1 MKTSKRLP
9 RAWSRGVATVAVA
22 TAMVAALAAC
32 SSGGG
37 SGTSGTTNAGPQTDS
52 GGAITVWVDP
62 PRVPAAEAFKKAYP
76 NIPIKINQI
85 DGTVGNDQLKQQFAQ
100 FNQAGKGWPDAIF
113 FPTNDSIAWAAGP
126 QIHYTADVG
135 KLLPDVVKGYAKN
148 SIAPCVI
155 DGKTQCLRNDI
166 APDVF
171 WYSKTFFEQN
181 HYTVPTTWE
190 QYADLAV
197 TIAKEHPG
205 VVSGFLGDAYAP
217 PRYLWAAGCATND
230 KINDTTVHIN
240 IDEPN
245 CLRAKDII
253 TKLENAKA
261 ISNLGIFDA
270 DAAKVGS
277 TIAMTPGAPWYGD
290 YLFKSTWHIPAGQMT
305 AAPALKWTGS
315 DGPSAGDEGGGLWGV
330 SSHIKGKELANTLT
344 FAKFV
349 ASDPRWQ
356 VDLSTGLPAY
366 GPDQDAWIAKQKQDN
381 YFADPDQTFTAIKGA
396 IDNVVPDHPYMLYI
410 TGGIWTQTAVPA
422 LVSGKSVDAAWSA
435 FGTDLV
441 QKAKALG
448 YTVKSSK

>member
-1 MKTSKRLP
+1 MKTSRRHVKTWARSAAVLGI
-9 RAWSRGVATVAVA
+9 AAT
-22 TAMVAALAAC
+22 MVVLTAC
-32 SSGGG
+32 SSGGSG
-37 SGTSGTTNAGPQTDS
+37 GGNGTSNTGKQTDS

-126 QIHYTADVG
+126 QIHYTADLT
-135 KLLPDVVKGYAKN
+135 KLLPNVIKGYAAN
-148 SIAPCVI
+148 SIAPCKI
-155 DGKTQCLRNDI
+155 DGKVQCVRNDI

-171 WYSKTFFEQN
+171 WYNKKFFDKY

-197 TIAKEHPG
+197 KIKKEHPEMT
-205 VVSGFLGDAYAP
+205 SGFLGDAYAP
-217 PRYLWAAGCATND
+217 PRYLWAANCATND

-240 IDEPN
+240 INEPD
-245 CLRAKDII
+245 CLRAKKIL
-253 TKLENAKA
+253 TKLVDAKA
-261 ISNLGIFDA
+261 VSNLGIFDA
-270 DAAKVGS
+270 DAAKVGKS
-277 TIAMTPGAPWYGD
+277 IAMTPGAPWYGD
-290 YLFKSTWHIPAGQMT
+290 YLFKSTWKIPAGEMT
-305 AAPALKWTGS
+305 AVPALKWAGS

-330 SSHIKGKELANTLT
+330 SSHIKGKELKNTLT

-349 ASDPRWQ
+349 ATDPRWQ

-366 GPDQDAWIAKQKQDN
+366 GPVQDAWIAKQKKDN
-381 YFADPDQTFTAIKGA
+381 YFADSDTTFAAIKGA

-422 LVSGKSVDAAWSA
+422 LVAGKSVDAAWNS
-435 FGTDLV
+435 FGKDLS

-448 YTVKSSK
+448 YTVKTSK